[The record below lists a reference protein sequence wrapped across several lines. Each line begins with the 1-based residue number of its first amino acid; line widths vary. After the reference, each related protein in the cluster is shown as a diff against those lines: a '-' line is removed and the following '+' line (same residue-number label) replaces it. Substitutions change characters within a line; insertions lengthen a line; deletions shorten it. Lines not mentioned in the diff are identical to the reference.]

1 MPWPQHRLPPLGL
14 FRGQNKEPMGESQQ
28 QHNLPRTV
36 AFPRP
41 GAAKTEAERKAF
53 LDLASALAT
62 AAAKIA
68 ANGKAIP
75 STVDAAPSQR

>member
-1 MPWPQHRLPPLGL
+1 
-14 FRGQNKEPMGESQQ
+14 MGESQQ